1 VTVDSANRSFFTLAA
16 TALVPY
22 VLLGV
27 FGCGV
32 LSLAAYRVA
41 SDGLSGLQRDGPD
54 LRPAVVFFALVT
66 AGSPRVVVSRG
77 LATVLSAEEL
87 EAVLR
92 STSRTNP
99 A

>member
-1 VTVDSANRSFFTLAA
+1 MRLDSANRSFFTLAS

-41 SDGLSGLQRDGPD
+41 AEGLGGL
-54 LRPAVVFFALVT
+54 
-66 AGSPRVVVSRG
+66 
-77 LATVLSAEEL
+77 
-87 EAVLR
+87 
-92 STSRTNP
+92 
-99 A
+99 